1 MINYKLFA
9 TLLLAATSM
18 SLSAT
23 ERDTICIDKGWMFHR
38 GDISKVSQLKS
49 AMQAQGEAVNLPR
62 DFQIS
67 QDWVAPDASERP
79 DNSDAG
85 SNVRSRLSPR
95 G

>member
-38 GDISKVSQLKS
+38 GDISEVSQLKS
-49 AMQAQGEAVNLPR
+49 AMQAQGEAVNLPH

-67 QDWVAPDASERP
+67 QEIGRASCRER
-79 DNSDAG
+79 
-85 SNVRSRLSPR
+85 V
-95 G
+95 